1 MVAHKASERRK
12 FPRLKHG
19 VKVIYKFMGIIGE
32 KKDEVIDVGQGGIR
46 IPLKDKTAIG
56 TILELAI
63 AISSES
69 SPFFALAKVVWQSSR
84 RKLSPDKKLYYETGV
99 EFLKM
104 NMQHK
109 MLMIEYIYS
118 RIKEG
123 KKEKRF

>member
-1 MVAHKASERRK
+1 MAAHKLSERRK

-19 VKVIYKFMGIIGE
+19 VRVIYKFMGIIGE

-46 IPLKDKTAIG
+46 IFLKDKTEKG

-63 AISSES
+63 SITSEA
-69 SPFFALAKVVWQSSR
+69 SPFFALAKVVWQSSK
-84 RKLSPDKKLYYETGV
+84 RKFGSDKKLYYETGV

-104 NMQHK
+104 DMQHK

-118 RIKEG
+118 RIKKERKA
-123 KKEKRF
+123 KKV